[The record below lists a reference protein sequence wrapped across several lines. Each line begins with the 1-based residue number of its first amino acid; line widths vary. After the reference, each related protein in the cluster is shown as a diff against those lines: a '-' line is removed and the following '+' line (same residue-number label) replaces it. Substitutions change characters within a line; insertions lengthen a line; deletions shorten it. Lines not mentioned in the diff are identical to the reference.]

1 MLVLTRKQNESIVIG
16 ENGEIVVTLLQG
28 CVGNIRI
35 GIEAPKDVAVD
46 RKEIFE
52 RKQAERN
59 RPLSEQTSTTHEDC

>member
-16 ENGEIVVTLLQG
+16 DKGEIVVTLLQG

-52 RKQAERN
+52 RKRSF
-59 RPLSEQTSTTHEDC
+59 SEQTSTTHEDC